1 MTHQTERSKGNT
13 RPWRGYVAL
22 GALAA
27 AWLAATPAGAQ
38 NAAQDVAQS
47 AGTTSDH
54 TEVVIT
60 ALKRETTLQS
70 TPLSVSAVSGE
81 ALRRADIQDIA
92 QMHGIP
98 GLSFVDNGPAF
109 TRIVI
114 RGIQTVGEPAVGL
127 YYDETPV
134 TGVVGS
140 TNDAGG
146 SMPALKLFDVNRVE
160 VLRGPQGTLY
170 GSGAMGGALKV
181 LFNKPAPTYAAAID
195 ASVSQTAHGGSGN
208 LVQGMINVPI
218 IRDKLA
224 VRVVAFDQTSAGYI
238 DNTALNIKNVNETK
252 AKGGRLLVRLTPFEN
267 LTIDAGAF
275 YQETQGDR
283 PIWNVDSGPYKAT
296 NQVRLPS
303 DDLMSMYDLT
313 VKWVDHGLT
322 WVGTASAS
330 HRKDYSSLAD
340 ASYYFQSD
348 LNNPAA
354 CAKFRGGICSLETL
368 AAFNAYVQ
376 GYVHDLIFAAQKAN
390 TSTAELR
397 VSSDDWHGLTWT
409 AGAFYSDRQGRDDNN
424 GLGVDPATSLP
435 YVPWVRQTN
444 RLIDD
449 QLTQS
454 AVFAEASYK
463 LTSRLTLTAGT
474 RFVDY
479 ERHVGGA
486 TVVPLDLVGAK
497 LTPYATASSKEN
509 KWLSKVNLAY
519 AYSDSV
525 LVYAQA
531 AQGFRPGGANQV
543 LGLPAALTAYR
554 SDSLWNYETGV
565 KSRSFSNR
573 LTVDAD
579 VYRIDWKDMQ
589 VTGQNLALGPFSFIA
604 NAGAARINGA
614 EVESNLRLGA
624 LRLSANVGYSD
635 ARLSEDQTNTNIM
648 ANGHR
653 GDRIPYIPKVSGS
666 LGGDY
671 DHNLGQGWRGYADVN
686 AVFVGESFSEFSP
699 SNVYYR
705 RLPAYTSV
713 NLRIGAQSDRRGW
726 GVAAFVDNLFDRV
739 GIVSESANNI
749 SAGHTLVTS
758 IAPRTV
764 GVNVRKSF

>member
-1 MTHQTERSKGNT
+1 MMTNQTERSKRNS
-13 RPWRGYVAL
+13 RAWRGHVAL

-27 AWLAATPAGAQ
+27 ACLTTTSLAATAACAQ
-38 NAAQDVAQS
+38 
-47 AGTTSDH
+47 TTNVDN
-54 TEVVIT
+54 TEVVVT

-70 TPLSVSAVSGE
+70 TPVSVSAVSGE
-81 ALRRADIQDIA
+81 ALRRGDVQDIS
-92 QMHGIP
+92 QLHGVP
-98 GLSFVDNGPAF
+98 GLSFVDAGPAF
-109 TRIVI
+109 TRIVM

-140 TNDAGG
+140 TSDAGG

-181 LFNKPAPTYAAAID
+181 LFNKPAPTYAAVID

-208 LVQGMINVPI
+208 LVQGMINLPI

-224 VRVVAFDQTSAGYI
+224 VRVVGFDETSAGYI
-238 DNTALNIKNVNETK
+238 DNTVLNTRNINETK
-252 AKGGRLLVRLTPFEN
+252 AKGGRFLARLTPFEN

-275 YQETQGDR
+275 YQETHGDR
-283 PIWNVDSGPYKAT
+283 PIWNMEAGPYKAT

-303 DDLMSMYDLT
+303 DDLMAMYDLT

-322 WVGTASAS
+322 WVGTASSS

-340 ASYYFQSD
+340 PSYYFQTD
-348 LNNPAA
+348 LNNPAM
-354 CAKFRGGICSLETL
+354 CAKLRGGTCSPQTL

-376 GYVHDLIFAAQKAN
+376 GYLEEVIFAAQKADTN
-390 TSTAELR
+390 TAELR
-397 VSSDDWHGLTWT
+397 VSSNEWHGLTWT
-409 AGAFYSDRQGRDDNN
+409 AGAFYSDRQGDDDNN
-424 GLGVDPATSLP
+424 GLGVDPTTALP
-435 YVPWVRQTN
+435 SVPWNRQTN

-479 ERHVGGA
+479 ERHVGGQ
-486 TVVPLDLVGAK
+486 TVVPLDLAGAK
-497 LTPYATASSKEN
+497 LTPYAMSSSKEN

-525 LVYAQA
+525 LLYAQA

-565 KSRSFSNR
+565 KSRGFDNR
-573 LTVDAD
+573 LTVNAD
-579 VYRIDWKDMQ
+579 LYRIDWKDMQ
-589 VTGQNLALGPFSFIA
+589 VTGQNMALGPFSFIA

-614 EVESNLRLGA
+614 ELESNLHLGA

-635 ARLSEDQTNTNIM
+635 ARLSEDQTNANIT

-653 GDRIPYIPKVSGS
+653 GDRVPYVPQVSGS
-666 LGGDY
+666 LSGDY
-671 DHNLGQGWRGYADVN
+671 DYSLGQGWRGYADVN

-699 SNVYYR
+699 ANVFYR
-705 RLPAYTSV
+705 RLPAYTSI
-713 NLRIGAQSDRRGW
+713 NLRIGAQSDSRGW
-726 GVAAFVDNLFDRV
+726 GVSAFVDNLFDRV
-739 GIVSESANNI
+739 GIVSETANNI
-749 SAGHTLVTS
+749 SVGHTLVTS